1 MSGSRQ
7 SGPLGKT
14 GTLDFEAL
22 KPICVKRGRGQRHDS
37 ECVTCLLRTRRTAH
51 GCGRHDRPASVTAT
65 TTMLIG
71 SCDDRGPHPTEHRWH
86 ARGKEQRRMSV
97 TPNDYVAAPN
107 DVVAAAREFIR
118 GEGDA
123 CVVSIYR
130 LLHELSD
137 KFGDRFLVLPN
148 TYEVLDLIETLWAD
162 QHVDQV
168 PDT

>member
-1 MSGSRQ
+1 
-7 SGPLGKT
+7 
-14 GTLDFEAL
+14 
-22 KPICVKRGRGQRHDS
+22 
-37 ECVTCLLRTRRTAH
+37 
-51 GCGRHDRPASVTAT
+51 
-65 TTMLIG
+65 
-71 SCDDRGPHPTEHRWH
+71 
-86 ARGKEQRRMSV
+86 MSV
-97 TPNDYVAAPN
+97 TPNDYVAAPH

-168 PDT
+168 PDTGSIEFAWNEKGWFDAAPPRDCSAAFRSRQQPKRRHNYGGKTSGQPECARHR